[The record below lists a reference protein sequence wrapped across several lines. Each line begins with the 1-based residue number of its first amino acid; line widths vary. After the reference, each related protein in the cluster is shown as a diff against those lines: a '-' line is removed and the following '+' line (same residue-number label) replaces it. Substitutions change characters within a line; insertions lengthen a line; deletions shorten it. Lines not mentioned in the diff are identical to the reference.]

1 MDKLQFL
8 VLITVN
14 SQVKTALSSVP
25 LVAPVR
31 LVGPIGHFLTYGR
44 GPPLKSGHCSQVIV
58 RILTKGITSAEF
70 GDAILA
76 YLLKRSRHIVI

>member
-14 SQVKTALSSVP
+14 SQLKTALSSVP

-31 LVGPIGHFLTYGR
+31 LVGPTAFPDLWPWAATEKWTLLASYSANSDKRHYFGR
-44 GPPLKSGHCSQVIV
+44 VWRCYFSVF
-58 RILTKGITSAEF
+58 A
-70 GDAILA
+70 
-76 YLLKRSRHIVI
+76 